1 MARKRLF
8 CELGPTA
15 YKISLK
21 KQILARHLKNL
32 FSSEKFAVAYSK
44 EPLKEVGS
52 SISGCMIKR
61 GRGINPELQINK
73 AENIRLACS
82 KINGLIINPGETF
95 SFWKIVGRTSRKN
108 GFLDG
113 RILMNGK
120 LVSGIG
126 GGLCN
131 LANSLH
137 IVVMNSP
144 MTVTELHHHSDA
156 LAPDEGGVRKPY
168 SAGTSVNYNFI
179 DFRFRNDTKDRIQL
193 MTYCEGEN
201 LTVELRCGKPF
212 SESYR
217 IVEEEHHFTKD
228 ENGCY
233 FRKSKI
239 YREIID
245 KETGQLKKRELKW
258 DNKSKVM
265 FDPSLIPTD
274 QIR

>member
-21 KQILARHLKNL
+21 KQILKRHLKNF
-32 FSSEKFAVAYSK
+32 FSSDKFAVVRSK
-44 EPLKEVGS
+44 KPLKEVGHS
-52 SISGCMIKR
+52 TCCCMIKR
-61 GRGINPELQINK
+61 GEGINPELQINK
-73 AENIRLACS
+73 AENIRLACL

-95 SFWKIVGRTSRKN
+95 SFWKIVGCTSRKK
-108 GFLDG
+108 GFLEG

-120 LVSGIG
+120 LVSGVG

-156 LAPDEGGVRKPY
+156 LAPDERGVRRPY
-168 SAGTSVNYNFI
+168 SAGTSVNYNFL
-179 DFRFRNDTKDRIQL
+179 DFRFRNDTDNRVQL
-193 MTYCEGEN
+193 LTYCEGEN
-201 LTVELRCGKPF
+201 LTVELRTDKAF

-217 IVEEEHHFTKD
+217 IVEEDHHFTKD

-233 FRKSKI
+233 YRKSKI
-239 YREIID
+239 YRETID
-245 KETGQLKKRELKW
+245 KKTGQLKKRELKW

-265 FDPSLIPTD
+265 FDPALIPPE

>member
-1 MARKRLF
+1 MVRKRLF

-21 KQILARHLKNL
+21 KQILKRLLKNL
-32 FSSEKFAVAYSK
+32 FTSERFAMTHSK
-44 EPLKEVGS
+44 DPLKEVVYSVCGN
-52 SISGCMIKR
+52 MIKT
-61 GRGINPELQINK
+61 GPGINPEHQINK

-95 SFWKIVGRTSRKN
+95 SFWEIVGRTSRKN

-113 RILMNGK
+113 RILKNGK
-120 LVSGIG
+120 LVAGIG

-179 DFRFRNDTKDRIQL
+179 DFRFRNDTKDKVQL
-193 MTYCEGEN
+193 MTYCVGEN
-201 LTVELRCGKPF
+201 LTVELRTERPI
-212 SESYR
+212 SEFYR
-217 IVEEEHHFTKD
+217 IVEEDHHFTKD

-239 YREIID
+239 YRETLD

-258 DNKSKVM
+258 NNKSKVM
-265 FDPSLIPTD
+265 FDPSLIPPE